1 MNFQQLH
8 ERLRL
13 EIWRRIDRGTLTS
26 SLLARQTGLRSSH
39 ISNFLHRKRRLSLSS
54 LDRVLAAQM
63 LSIDDLLLEHSGSLS
78 AVDRDSE
85 LTTVPVVSHSS
96 AMSAPTILPRLVL
109 DTVHFAAGYFDRFPP
124 RRSVSRR
131 TWERFV
137 AVRLTASEALP
148 MNPILQSN
156 AVAVIDRHYNS
167 LVPWNAS
174 QSNLYAV
181 RAGALVV
188 FRYVTFEVDRLV
200 LRPRNLSYPV
210 ELLDLGPNEAPSEP
224 IVGRVCV
231 CISEL

>member
-131 TWERFV
+131 TWERFI

-156 AVAVIDRHYNS
+156 AVAVIDRH
-167 LVPWNAS
+167 
-174 QSNLYAV
+174 
-181 RAGALVV
+181 
-188 FRYVTFEVDRLV
+188 
-200 LRPRNLSYPV
+200 
-210 ELLDLGPNEAPSEP
+210 
-224 IVGRVCV
+224 
-231 CISEL
+231 

>member
-13 EIWRRIDRGTLTS
+13 EIWRRVDRGTLTS
-26 SLLARQTGLRSSH
+26 SLLSRQTGLRSSH

-63 LSIDDLLLEHSGSLS
+63 LSIDDLLIERSGSIPT
-78 AVDRDSE
+78 ADRSSE
-85 LTTVPVVSHSS
+85 SGIVPLVSHVS
-96 AMSAPTILPRLVL
+96 AMSAPAILPRLVL

-137 AVRLTASEALP
+137 AVRLTANEALP
-148 MNPILQSN
+148 MDPVLQSN

-174 QSNLYAV
+174 QPNLYAV
-181 RAGALVV
+181 RAGALMV